1 MDYTYSKDLLSA
13 ISTASGTDYSF
24 TYGVFDLTTAVKA
37 GSRTLIS
44 HSYTNDQNRRLSRS
58 VYGNGDAVSYS
69 YDSFGRTTAVTYGD
83 TGSTVSYAYD
93 ANSNLGQL
101 TDGISGRVNRYSYD
115 FLDRLMR
122 YEESGDGYS
131 NIVQWGYDDENNLSS
146 QTQTLN
152 GSTYAST
159 YAYDKD
165 NRLTKA
171 TEGTISAN
179 YTYDS
184 FSRMTGLTAKNGS
197 TSVVNTAVT
206 YVDPSSSATS
216 TQVKTWNNGKAAYTY
231 TYDNKGNITS
241 ITGGGQEFDYRYDRY
256 GRLISAEDYP
266 GGYVW
271 TYTYDDGGNITQR
284 GLTDYHNNKNPNS
297 ILATYT
303 YGNADWPDLL
313 TAFNGKSITYDA
325 IGNPLSDGT
334 WTYAWQH
341 GRQLASMSKSGSSI
355 TYGYNADGKRISKTV
370 NGTTYNFSYLGDQL
384 TEMTWGS
391 NKLHF
396 TYDSTGPASVTYN
409 GNRYFY
415 LKNAQGDVTGLVN
428 ASGTQVVSYTYN
440 PWGAPMST
448 GGTMA
453 STLGAANPL
462 RYRGYVYDSETGLYY
477 LSSRYYNPVWGR
489 FINAD
494 GYASTGQGFTGYN
507 MFAYCNGNPLRNRD
521 SGGSLPHNTMTM
533 MTDGGPRDAQY
544 YIKLQ
549 ARRHTMNTSG
559 TYVRA
564 TGVTYT
570 ASSRDINS
578 NAPVRTPCNFIR
590 YETGNIVST
599 PAFSDAA
606 LISHPFANIDIED
619 GDISTRIPLGNSF
632 AYDLFKN
639 GVGISYAASKF
650 GNSGVIYSVRAD
662 AAEMRIEWEISNV
675 WYDDRGASSASYACV
690 SMDARVVA
698 LMAFAAFEGYGWLL
712 AYMPQ
717 LAPAFSQMF
726 IG

>member
-1 MDYTYSKDLLSA
+1 
-13 ISTASGTDYSF
+13 
-24 TYGVFDLTTAVKA
+24 
-37 GSRTLIS
+37 
-44 HSYTNDQNRRLSRS
+44 
-58 VYGNGDAVSYS
+58 
-69 YDSFGRTTAVTYGD
+69 
-83 TGSTVSYAYD
+83 
-93 ANSNLGQL
+93 
-101 TDGISGRVNRYSYD
+101 
-115 FLDRLMR
+115 
-122 YEESGDGYS
+122 
-131 NIVQWGYDDENNLSS
+131 
-146 QTQTLN
+146 
-152 GSTYAST
+152 
-159 YAYDKD
+159 
-165 NRLTKA
+165 
-171 TEGTISAN
+171 
-179 YTYDS
+179 
-184 FSRMTGLTAKNGS
+184 MTGLTSKNGS
-197 TSVVNTAVT
+197 TSVVSTAVT

-241 ITGGGQEFDYRYDRY
+241 ISDGSKTVTYAYDAF
-256 GRLISAEDYP
+256 GRLVDVYDPVAKQHC
-266 GGYVW
+266 V
-271 TYTYDDGGNITQR
+271 YTYDDGGNLLQQVIYKPKQSS
-284 GLTDYHNNKNPNS
+284 GGGGGDIVIPVDPPVEPPIEVIVAAAPDDYGYYLS
-297 ILATYT
+297 ATVNYT
-303 YGNADWPDLL
+303 YGDANWPDLL

-428 ASGTQVVSYTYN
+428 ASGTQVVSYTYD

>member
-1 MDYTYSKDLLSA
+1 
-13 ISTASGTDYSF
+13 
-24 TYGVFDLTTAVKA
+24 
-37 GSRTLIS
+37 
-44 HSYTNDQNRRLSRS
+44 
-58 VYGNGDAVSYS
+58 
-69 YDSFGRTTAVTYGD
+69 
-83 TGSTVSYAYD
+83 
-93 ANSNLGQL
+93 
-101 TDGISGRVNRYSYD
+101 
-115 FLDRLMR
+115 MR

-241 ITGGGQEFDYRYDRY
+241 ITGGGQEFEYRYDKY

-284 GLTDYHNNKNPNS
+284 GLTDYYNNKNPNS

-303 YGNADWPDLL
+303 YGDANWPDLL

-325 IGNPLSDGT
+325 IGNLLSDGT

-355 TYGYNADGKRISKTV
+355 AYGYNADGKRISKTV
-370 NGTTYNFSYLGDQL
+370 NGTTYNYAYLGDTL
-384 TEMTWGS
+384 TDLSWDS
-391 NKLHF
+391 NRMHF
-396 TYDSTGPASVTYN
+396 TYDSLGPASVTYN
-409 GNRYFY
+409 GVKYFY

-428 ASGTQVVSYTYN
+428 ASGTQVVSYTYD

-448 GGTMA
+448 DGTMA

-462 RYRGYVYDSETGLYY
+462 RYRGYVYDTETGFYY

-494 GYASTGQGFTGYN
+494 GIFNRESVDGGN
-507 MFAYCNGNPLRNRD
+507 LFAYCLNNPIANSDRTGYFAIAVGTTIASALFTFVASAYVTYEAVNKIGQIADDVKRAIEKSKSVPYAERRNQSVYVMRD
-521 SGGSLPHNTMTM
+521 K
-533 MTDGGPRDAQY
+533 MTDEIKYVGRTNNPQRRNQEHRRDIRKNGLEDLEVVFTGLTKKEAIVVEQSLISAY
-544 YIKLQ
+544 ALENLHN
-549 ARRHTMNTSG
+549 ARREIAAGNVYKFTE
-559 TYVRA
+559 YVGNVIQLFS
-564 TGVTYT
+564 GVTE
-570 ASSRDINS
+570 SELL
-578 NAPVRTPCNFIR
+578 C
-590 YETGNIVST
+590 
-599 PAFSDAA
+599 
-606 LISHPFANIDIED
+606 
-619 GDISTRIPLGNSF
+619 
-632 AYDLFKN
+632 
-639 GVGISYAASKF
+639 
-650 GNSGVIYSVRAD
+650 
-662 AAEMRIEWEISNV
+662 
-675 WYDDRGASSASYACV
+675 
-690 SMDARVVA
+690 
-698 LMAFAAFEGYGWLL
+698 LMEG
-712 AYMPQ
+712 
-717 LAPAFSQMF
+717 
-726 IG
+726 